1 MQQGKYTGI
10 FSCLQ
15 MFVVSNGTDTRYIAS
30 AVCGKLKE
38 QFLSTWVDKNNKAV
52 NNYLDFTEHVLSIP
66 QAHKM
71 VTQYT
76 VIDSKKKAL
85 ILLRPYQIHAI
96 EAIKDASKRQESG
109 YVWHTT
115 GSGKTLT
122 SYKVARNLL
131 QIPSLDKT
139 IFIVDR
145 IDLDQQTTSS
155 FISYA
160 EHLSLI
166 HI

>member
-1 MQQGKYTGI
+1 M
-10 FSCLQ
+10 
-15 MFVVSNGTDTRYIAS
+15 
-30 AVCGKLKE
+30 
-38 QFLSTWVDKNNKAV
+38 
-52 NNYLDFTEHVLSIP
+52 
-66 QAHKM
+66 
-71 VTQYT
+71 
-76 VIDSKKKAL
+76 
-85 ILLRPYQIHAI
+85 RPYQIHAI

-160 EHLSLI
+160 EHDVIEIDETDNVTDLI
-166 HI
+166 KSCFLLIEQLL